1 MPRRKQ
7 KDSDPAVSTDPT
19 EIEVLIGRVKQSG
32 LPEHDALLVE
42 RLLRLVLTLVSM
54 LEHKNTSIARLKRM
68 LFGPRTEKRDRP
80 SPPPSPSE
88 AGASDTAAPSDTTSA
103 DATPPEPKPKAP
115 GHGRMKSA
123 RYTGAETVRCGHVGF
138 GVGERCPDRPC
149 SGHLYDTNA
158 PSILIRLT
166 GQSLVGATR
175 YEQQVLRCSACQTRF
190 TAPLPEGVPP
200 EKYDATAD
208 VAIAMAKYSAGLPF
222 YRLARVQAAFGV
234 PLPESVQWERVES
247 VADAVHPVFL
257 HLMKL
262 ASRGEVLFADDTSV
276 KILACIRENKQKGEG
291 ERTGTYTTGIV
302 SRVDG
307 YEIAIYRSGRAHAGE
322 NVGQLLEAR
331 PAGLPAP
338 VQIGDALASN
348 WSHTF
353 TVIVA
358 KCLAHAR
365 RHFVDIETAFPD
377 ECKRVLDDLARIY
390 RNDDATSGKTAAERL
405 AYHQKHSAPVMESL
419 RAWIEEQF
427 EEQRVE
433 PNSSLG
439 KVLTYMLKH
448 WAGLTRYLED
458 GRAPL
463 DTNAVERILELVV
476 LNRKNSLF
484 FRTEHGAAVGDIIAS
499 LVESCR
505 LNDVGAWEYLVA
517 LVRNAQMVRKAPAA
531 WLPWNY
537 PRDGTARRAA

>member
-1 MPRRKQ
+1 M
-7 KDSDPAVSTDPT
+7 DCDPAVSTDPT
-19 EIEVLIGRVKQSG
+19 EIEALIGRVKQSG

-54 LEHKNTSIARLKRM
+54 LEHKNTSIARLKRL
-68 LFGPRTEKRDRP
+68 LFGPRSDKRGRP
-80 SPPPSPSE
+80 DPSSSPGEASASDTPSPS
-88 AGASDTAAPSDTTSA
+88 PTTST
-103 DATPPEPKPKAP
+103 DATSREPKPRAP

-123 RYTGAETVRCGHVGF
+123 RYTGAETVACGHAELQ
-138 GVGERCPDRPC
+138 VGERCPDRPC

-166 GQSLVGATR
+166 GQPLVGATR
-175 YEQQVLRCSACQTRF
+175 FEQQVLRCSACQTRF
-190 TAPLPEGVPP
+190 TAPLPAGVPP

-222 YRLARVQAAFGV
+222 YRLARVQEAFGV
-234 PLPESVQWERVES
+234 PLPESVQWERVEA

-257 HLMKL
+257 HLMTL
-262 ASRGEVLFADDTSV
+262 AARGEVLLADDTSV
-276 KILACIRENKQKGEG
+276 KILSCIRENKDREEG

-302 SRVDG
+302 ARVDG
-307 YEIAIYRSGRAHAGE
+307 HEIAIYRSGRAHAGE
-322 NVGQLLEAR
+322 NVGILLGAR
-331 PAGLPAP
+331 PAELPAP
-338 VQIGDALASN
+338 VQIGDALARN
-348 WSHTF
+348 WSHAF
-353 TVIVA
+353 TVVVA

-365 RHFVDIETAFPD
+365 RHFVDIQEAFPD
-377 ECKRVLDDLARIY
+377 ECKRVLDDLAVIY
-390 RNDDATSGKTAAERL
+390 RNDDATSGKTASERL
-405 AYHQKHSAPVMESL
+405 AYHQKHSAPVMASL

-427 EEQRVE
+427 GERRVE

-439 KVLTYMLKH
+439 KALTYMVKH

-463 DTNAVERILELVV
+463 DTNAVERILKLVV
-476 LNRKNSLF
+476 LCRKNSLF
-484 FRTEHGAAVGDIIAS
+484 YRTEHGAAVGDIIAS

-505 LNDVGAWEYLVA
+505 LNNVGAWDYLLA
-517 LVRNAQMVRKAPAA
+517 LVRNAQVVRKAPGA